1 MEDWKENKNNDNAN
15 EYIMF
20 DDKELENFSD
30 EPIESD
36 EIFDKTVSKEID
48 EYLKVIGDAA
58 FKRKSIKI

>member
-1 MEDWKENKNNDNAN
+1 MEDWKENKNNDNTN

-48 EYLKVIGDAA
+48 EYLKENPLKYED
-58 FKRKSIKI
+58 

>member
-36 EIFDKTVSKEID
+36 ETFDKTVSKEID
-48 EYLKVIGDAA
+48 EYLKENPLKYDD
-58 FKRKSIKI
+58 